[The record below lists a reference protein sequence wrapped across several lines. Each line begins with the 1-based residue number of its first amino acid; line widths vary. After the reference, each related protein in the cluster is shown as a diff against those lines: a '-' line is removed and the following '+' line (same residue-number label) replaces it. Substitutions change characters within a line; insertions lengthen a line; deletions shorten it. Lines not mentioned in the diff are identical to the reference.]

1 MHAFLRRPPSLPRW
15 LFWVG
20 ISAITGIAVFA
31 GATAWVLRPAHLRAL
46 VSDGLTR
53 HLNLDATVAEI
64 SVSLVPRPRIT
75 GRGLTIRVPGR
86 PDLPPFIS
94 IDRFYVDAGLFA
106 VLRKHV
112 GTVHADGLK
121 IAVPPSGSRDS
132 LSTSGADQSTE
143 VIVDHFITH
152 NAELTF
158 VPRNPART
166 PLMFAIHELNVR
178 NVGFGG
184 AMPFDARLTNPIPTG
199 LVTATGSIGPWNAED
214 GTRTALFGRYNF
226 VDADL
231 TTINGIGGT
240 LDSTGDFTGN
250 LEAIKVVGLATV
262 PDFSLDLG
270 GKPLPLTSNFT
281 AIVNGTD
288 GTTELENVD
297 AVLVTTP
304 LNVKGAIRN
313 LPGPGNRHV
322 ELAVTVL
329 DGRVEDLLALALD
342 TPTPVMVGDVV
353 LNAKLILPPGK
364 ERVRNRIALSG
375 SFGLIDTKFTSSMVQ
390 AKLGELSR
398 RSQGKKKVD
407 SVERV
412 LTNLSGRFAVEKGR
426 VSLRGIKFDV
436 PGATVRLNGA
446 YALASESLDFRGT
459 LSMRASVSQAVGG
472 FKSIFIKPFD
482 RLFRRN
488 GQGAVLPIR
497 ITGTREKPEF
507 KLEVGRI
514 FRKN

>member
-1 MHAFLRRPPSLPRW
+1 MQPLFRRPASVPRW
-15 LFWVG
+15 LFW
-20 ISAITGIAVFA
+20 TGILTILGVAISGAVA
-31 GATAWVLRPAHLRAL
+31 AWVLRPAHLKTL

-53 HLNLDATVAEI
+53 HLNMETTVAEI
-64 SVSLVPRPRIT
+64 SVSLLPRPRIT
-75 GRGLTIRVPGR
+75 GRGLVIRVPGR
-86 PDLPPFIS
+86 EDLPPFIS
-94 IDRFYVDAGLFA
+94 IERFYVDAGLLA
-106 VLRKHV
+106 VLKKHV

-121 IAVPPSGSRDS
+121 IAVPPSGSRGS
-132 LSTSGADQSTE
+132 LSRENADDSTG
-143 VIVDHFITH
+143 VIVDHFVTH

-158 VPRNPART
+158 VPRNPNRT
-166 PLMFAIHELNVR
+166 PLMFAIHELTVR
-178 NVGFGG
+178 NIGFDG

-199 LVTATGSIGPWNAED
+199 LVTASGSIGPWNAAD
-214 GTRTALFGRYNF
+214 GTRTALTGKYNF

-240 LDSTGDFTGN
+240 LDSTGEFTGN
-250 LEAIKVVGLATV
+250 LEAIKVVGLANV
-262 PDFSLDLG
+262 PNFSLDLG

-281 AIVNGTD
+281 AIVDGTD
-288 GTTELENVD
+288 GTTELEDVD

-322 ELAVTVL
+322 ELAVVVP

-342 TPTPVMVGDVV
+342 TAHPVMVGDVM
-353 LNAKLILPPGK
+353 LNAKLTLPPGK
-364 ERVRNRIALSG
+364 ERLRNRIALSG
-375 SFGLIDTKFTSSMVQ
+375 NFGLIDTKFTSAMVQ
-390 AKLGELSR
+390 TKLGELSR
-398 RSQGKKKVD
+398 RSQGKKKD
-407 SVERV
+407 DPVERV
-412 LTNLSGRFAVEKGR
+412 LTDLSGRFVVEKGR
-426 VSLRGIKFDV
+426 VSLRGITFDV

-446 YALASESLDFRGT
+446 YGLASESLDFRGT

-482 RLFRRN
+482 GLFRRN

-497 ITGTREKPEF
+497 IIGTRQKPEF

-514 FRKN
+514 FKRN

>member
-1 MHAFLRRPPSLPRW
+1 MRAFLRSPSIPRW
-15 LFWVG
+15 LLWAG
-20 ISAITGIAVFA
+20 TSAILGIAVLA
-31 GATAWVLRPAHLRAL
+31 AVTAWVLRPAHLSAL
-46 VSDGLTR
+46 VSEGLTK

-64 SVSLVPRPRIT
+64 SVSLVPRPRIS

-94 IDRFYVDAGLFA
+94 IDRFYVDAGLVS

-121 IAVPPSGSRDS
+121 IAVPPSGSRGS
-132 LSTSGADQSTE
+132 LPTRSGDQSTG
-143 VIVDHFITH
+143 VIVDHFVTH
-152 NAELTF
+152 DAELTF
-158 VPRNPART
+158 VRRNPERT

-184 AMPFDARLTNPIPTG
+184 TMPFDARLTNPIPTG
-199 LVTATGSIGPWNAED
+199 LVTASGSIGPWNAED
-214 GTRTALFGRYNF
+214 ATRTALAGKYNF
-226 VDADL
+226 SKADL

-240 LDSTGDFTGN
+240 LDSTGEFTGN
-250 LEAIKVVGLATV
+250 LEAIRVVGLANV
-262 PDFSLDLG
+262 PNFSLDLG

-281 AIVNGTD
+281 AIVDGTD

-322 ELAVTVL
+322 ELAVIVP

-342 TPTPVMVGDVV
+342 TPNPVMVGDVM
-353 LNAKLILPPGK
+353 LNAKLTLPPGK

-375 SFGLIDTKFTSSMVQ
+375 AFGLIDTKFTSSLVQ
-390 AKLGELSR
+390 TKLGEFSR
-398 RSQGKKKVD
+398 RSQGKTKD
-407 SVERV
+407 DPAERV
-412 LTNLSGRFAVEKGR
+412 LTDLSGQFAVAKGR
-426 VSLRGIKFDV
+426 VSLSGIKFEV

-446 YALASESLDFRGT
+446 YGLADESLDFRGT

-482 RLFRRN
+482 GLFRRD

-497 ITGTREKPEF
+497 IIGTRQKPEF

-514 FRKN
+514 FKKD